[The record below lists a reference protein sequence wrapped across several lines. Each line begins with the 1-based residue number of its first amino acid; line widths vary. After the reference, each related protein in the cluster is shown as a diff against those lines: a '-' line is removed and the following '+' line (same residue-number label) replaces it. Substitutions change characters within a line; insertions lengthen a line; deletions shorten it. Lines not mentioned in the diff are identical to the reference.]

1 MPGPGLQAIL
11 LHEEQRSRPAPVVKK
26 YPSICSLLGS
36 LESPVT
42 STKITIIIIPL
53 SMCIL
58 GVGPVSLARLEA
70 S

>member
-11 LHEEQRSRPAPVVKK
+11 FREEQWSRPAPVVKK
-26 YPSICSLLGS
+26 YPSICSLSVS

-42 STKITIIIIPL
+42 STTTIITIPL

-58 GVGPVSLARLEA
+58 VVGPVSLARLEA

>member
-11 LHEEQRSRPAPVVKK
+11 FHEEQWSRPAPVVKK
-26 YPSICSLLGS
+26 YPSICSLSVSLG
-36 LESPVT
+36 SPVT
-42 STKITIIIIPL
+42 STIIIIPL

-58 GVGPVSLARLEA
+58 VVGPVSLARLEA